1 MKDIR
6 SKLIDYLSKNL
17 SDDDVET
24 LYNMIKDKDTKGE
37 FVCQYDGGNVE
48 KLV

>member
-17 SDDDVET
+17 SDS
-24 LYNMIKDKDTKGE
+24 
-37 FVCQYDGGNVE
+37 FVITDLE
-48 KLV
+48 KYSL